1 MSDPEPM
8 HNPEQDIVEQKV
20 RRAVGISALR
30 KISAIVAKEQQAD
43 TAKDNVLRWFIR
55 YGWMILL
62 GGALLQ
68 AYVMGLLSFT

>member
-8 HNPEQDIVEQKV
+8 HNPEQDIVEKKV

-30 KISAIVAKEQQAD
+30 KIGAIVAREQQAD